1 MDGYWLDW
9 EIQEWCPDLRF
20 EREQRNKLLYDSIWG
35 LTPRER
41 SIIIL
46 RFGLDEDKDFTLT
59 ETGERF
65 DLSRERIRQIE
76 AKAMRKIRKNERL
89 KEFLNEDPRPQLYLS
104 PMTLYS

>member
-1 MDGYWLDW
+1 MDGCWLDW

-20 EREQRNKLLYDSIWG
+20 ETEQRNKLLYDSLWG
-35 LTPRER
+35 LSPRER
-41 SIIIL
+41 SILIL

-89 KEFLNEDPRPQLYLS
+89 KEFLNEDPRPQLYIS
-104 PMTLYS
+104 PMLLYS